1 MKEIKEHTHTKTQN
15 ETSMCEDWKN
25 QTVKMFSPSKWSVD
39 LMISS
44 LTHKRQQN

>member
-25 QTVKMFSPSKWSVD
+25 QTVKMFSPSK
-39 LMISS
+39 
-44 LTHKRQQN
+44 